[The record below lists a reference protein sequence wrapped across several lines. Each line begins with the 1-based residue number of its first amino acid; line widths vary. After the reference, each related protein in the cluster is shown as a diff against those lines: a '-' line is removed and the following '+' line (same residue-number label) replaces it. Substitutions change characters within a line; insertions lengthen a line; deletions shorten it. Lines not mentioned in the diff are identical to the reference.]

1 MKVLVLLSLVAYCC
15 AVPIDT
21 IYRGDIGYG
30 YPYVKSS
37 VYDHLR
43 HIFGVGRDIY
53 GTGIYGTGVY
63 GDYDYD
69 VTLPHHI
76 YGAIRP
82 HSVYGS
88 SHVYDVDVPHHVYGG
103 IVPHHVYGADLAHHV
118 YGVNYPHVYHAGIH
132 GARVGGVVDDVLRTG
147 VLGGHVPTVAGVVP
161 AVVADINTVSHV
173 VDDDDVD
180 TLHHQQLVQEQQLQ
194 IQQQLQ
200 QQQLQQQQQ
209 LLHEEQRLA
218 QHQLFQEEE
227 DMNRRHFIQQQQLK
241 ELQEHVQQHQLK
253 QKAQLD
259 QLQTL
264 HATYP
269 HHYGSVDRLF
279 AGIRTGLPVAAV
291 Y

>member
-15 AVPIDT
+15 AIPIDT
-21 IYRGDIGYG
+21 IYRGDVG

-37 VYDHLR
+37 VHDYLR
-43 HIFGVGRDIY
+43 HIFGVDRDIY
-53 GTGIYGTGVY
+53 GTGIYGSG
-63 GDYDYD
+63 
-69 VTLPHHI
+69 
-76 YGAIRP
+76 
-82 HSVYGS
+82 VYGS
-88 SHVYDVDVPHHVYGG
+88 SHVYGGVVPHHVYGG
-103 IVPHHVYGADLAHHV
+103 VVPHHVYGGVVPHHV
-118 YGVNYPHVYHAGIH
+118 YGVSYPHAYHAGIY
-132 GARVGGVVDDVLRTG
+132 GGRVGGIVDDALRTG
-147 VLGGHVPTVAGVVP
+147 ILGGHYKTVADVVPAAVAGVK
-161 AVVADINTVSHV
+161 TVSPV
-173 VDDDDVD
+173 IDDDED

-209 LLHEEQRLA
+209 LLHEEQRMA

-241 ELQEHVQQHQLK
+241 ELQERAQQNQLK
-253 QKAQLD
+253 QKVQLD

-269 HHYGSVDRLF
+269 HHYGSVDHLF